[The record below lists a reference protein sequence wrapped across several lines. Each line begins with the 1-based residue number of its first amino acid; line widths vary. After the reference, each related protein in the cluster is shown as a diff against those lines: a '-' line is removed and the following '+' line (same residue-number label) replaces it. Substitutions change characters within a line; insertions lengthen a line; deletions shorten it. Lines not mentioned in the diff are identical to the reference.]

1 LSDPTRSKHVGIKSS
16 NRFTFLRSLF
26 AHHSSQSSRIVS
38 EKMSSQICR
47 SASRAAR
54 SLLSSA
60 KNARFFSEG
69 RAIGAASVVH
79 ATGKV
84 PQYASNFGKSGSGF
98 VSNSWITGLLAL
110 PAAGFTCIMFPI
122 NL

>member
-1 LSDPTRSKHVGIKSS
+1 
-16 NRFTFLRSLF
+16 
-26 AHHSSQSSRIVS
+26 
-38 EKMSSQICR
+38 M
-47 SASRAAR
+47 
-54 SLLSSA
+54 
-60 KNARFFSEG
+60 FSEG